1 MECRSKRNFSMQ
13 RQASSTDSTR
23 NRSISTRSSTR
34 EHPKVKQ
41 KATQT
46 DNFDE
51 LFMSDESDSDNDDH
65 FNKQSNNT
73 SYTSSTLV
81 ETEITEFNSDD
92 KYEKSPT
99 INSISRSN
107 RLTSYSGKKSPK
119 RRKSL
124 PSQCSLTV
132 EPHSVTLIPR
142 GPLICSNSENLENW
156 LPDKILNSGFKTL
169 AHKSNADESNLNV
182 NLNKNVSLSQT
193 ITDRISSSKI
203 LDSTAGCNLVKKDS
217 DFNLS
222 SKLVTIMPG
231 SSQTP
236 SVDVANP
243 IVNTTKP
250 FTKISTFAS
259 IIDYNKKFEKKN
271 SESFLS
277 TKMTATSTITNRPA
291 KLIPRPIETI
301 AFKPSR
307 LELINVKSVSCE
319 SKDSRASKDQNRIDS
334 DSEFNYFNE
343 NYQSDNFYSSYDD
356 DNEVFM
362 KLNKLERVK
371 VIEDNFLNFINFF
384 FQGKKL

>member
-1 MECRSKRNFSMQ
+1 MQ

-23 NRSISTRSSTR
+23 NRSISVRSSTR

-51 LFMSDESDSDNDDH
+51 LFMSDETDSDNDDNY
-65 FNKQSNNT
+65 NKHSYNT
-73 SYTSSTLV
+73 SFTSSTLV
-81 ETEITEFNSDD
+81 ETEIVDFNLDE
-92 KYEKSPT
+92 KGEKSHAP
-99 INSISRSN
+99 NSISRSN
-107 RLTSYSGKKSPK
+107 RLASYSGKKSPK

-156 LPDKILNSGFKTL
+156 LPDIILTSGFK
-169 AHKSNADESNLNV
+169 KSSKTGADESNHNV
-182 NLNKNVSLSQT
+182 NLNKNVSISQT
-193 ITDRISSSKI
+193 ITDKISSSKI
-203 LDSTAGCNLVKKDS
+203 LDSTAGCNLVKKTS
-217 DFNLS
+217 DLNLS

-236 SVDVANP
+236 SVKVSHP

-271 SESFLS
+271 SESYLTS
-277 TKMTATSTITNRPA
+277 KMTATSINNRPA

-307 LELINVKSVSCE
+307 LQLVNVKSISCE
-319 SKDSRASKDQNRIDS
+319 SKNSNSKNQNRTDS
-334 DSEFNYFNE
+334 DPEFNYINE
-343 NYQSDNFYSSYDD
+343 NYQSDNLYNSNDD
-356 DNEVFM
+356 DSEVFM
-362 KLNKLERVK
+362 KLNKLEK
-371 VIEDNFLNFINFF
+371 V
-384 FQGKKL
+384 